1 MNKLSALQPN
11 NVFAY
16 FEEICN
22 IPHGSSNLNAICG
35 YCEEFA
41 KKNNFRYIR
50 DKANNI
56 VIFKNGTNG
65 SQSPVILQA
74 HLDMVCQKT
83 DESQIDFEKD
93 GLDIFID
100 GGYIRAK
107 DTTLGADNGIG
118 VAMIMAILADDKLLH
133 PPIEAVF
140 SADEEIGMIG
150 AAALDT
156 GILESKR
163 MINLDSEESDLITVS
178 CAGGNDVRI
187 YVPIT
192 REMKKGTRV
201 TVKINGL
208 KGGHSGIDI
217 DKNRENAN
225 ILMGRILNHIQ
236 GSGLNIISIDGGTKR
251 NAIPFR
257 AEAQILVGN
266 AKETCVRIKEY
277 AKLIGEEL
285 CDAEETLKITVN
297 EQDMGEYEVLDK
309 NSGEKIVYMLLNTPN
324 GIVKMSESIKG
335 LVETSLNLGITSTQ
349 KDSVLLQYA
358 LRSNKKTALEFLEER
373 MKSFSLY
380 NGGTIEISGRYEPW
394 EYKEESTLRDEYA
407 LAYEKKTGKK
417 PKVDAIHA
425 GLECAVFSST
435 IKNLDCIAI
444 GPDTLDA
451 HTTNERLDIKSTKKV
466 YELLCETLEMLS

>member
-1 MNKLSALQPN
+1 MNKLFALQPS

-16 FEEICN
+16 FEEICK
-22 IPHGSSNLNAICG
+22 IPHGSSNLNAICD
-35 YCEEFA
+35 YCVEFA
-41 KKNNFRYIR
+41 KENNFRYIR
-50 DKANNI
+50 DELNNI

-65 SQSPVILQA
+65 SKTPVILQA

-83 DESQIDFEKD
+83 NEAQIDFEKD

-107 DTTLGADNGIG
+107 GTTLGADNGIG

-133 PPIEAVF
+133 PPIEAVLT
-140 SADEEIGMIG
+140 ADEEIGMIG

-156 GILESKR
+156 SILESKR

-192 REMKKGTRV
+192 REKKNGTRI

-236 GSGLNIISIDGGTKR
+236 ESEFNIISIDGGTKR
-251 NAIPFR
+251 NAIPFG
-257 AEAQILVGN
+257 ADAQILVGN
-266 AKETCVRIKEY
+266 AKEACALIKEY
-277 AKLIGEEL
+277 AKLIEEEL
-285 CDAEETLKITVN
+285 CDAEENLQITIN
-297 EQDMGEYEVLDK
+297 EQGVGEYEVLDK
-309 NSGEKIVYMLLNTPN
+309 KSGEKIIYMLLNTPN
-324 GIVKMSESIKG
+324 GIVKMSERIKG
-335 LVETSLNLGITSTQ
+335 LVETSLNLGIVSTQ
-349 KDSVLLQYA
+349 KENILLQYA
-358 LRSNKKTALEFLEER
+358 LRSNKKTALDFLEER

-380 NGGTIEISGRYEPW
+380 NESTIEISGRYEPW
-394 EYKEESTLRDEYA
+394 EYKEESPLRDEYA
-407 LAYEKKTGKK
+407 LVYERKTGKK

-425 GLECAVFSST
+425 GLECAIFSST

-444 GPDTLDA
+444 GPDTFDA
-451 HTTNERLDIKSTKKV
+451 HTTNERLNIESTKIV
-466 YELLCETLEMLS
+466 YELLCDTLEGM